1 MLQMRNNGLLC
12 LIIIHPP
19 IDSKVL
25 SDKNDFL
32 VHYTLH

>member
-1 MLQMRNNGLLC
+1 MRPNGLLC

-25 SDKNDFL
+25 SDENYWL
-32 VHYTLH
+32 VHYTLQ